1 MAERSDARGGGSR
14 RRWKKPVDL
23 TALTDDDH
31 CALAAELY
39 ERWSSG
45 EKKSPLEVE
54 FFGNATSHGKF
65 FTSYVR
71 KWLGV
76 ETEHKSIQSEYID
89 RLESLLRANGL
100 SPGAAGDLAE
110 EYRLLAKA
118 RESALA
124 ALRIYNDPLSGFRA
138 ESFIVLMIIGWNSL
152 LQAVLERDGV
162 DYYDRDPGGRV
173 IEING
178 RGKVKDTSALIDL
191 ALAGDRFR
199 SVRANLD
206 FFLGLRNV
214 IAHRYLPA
222 LDTSIVG
229 EAQAMLLNFES
240 LLVAEFGEQAK
251 LGDQLAVPLQL
262 SGFRNSGSSE
272 ALKRAQSLLPV
283 DVMNFLTAHRE
294 EVADDV
300 LRSPEYS
307 LQIFFVPVTANRERS
322 ADVVARFFRPGE
334 VPDHLT
340 EGLRELNVVTKP
352 KHVPVASGDLLRPA
366 EVVNLVAERL
376 PYRFTMDTHTRCW
389 RHYNVRPASGAAEPE
404 ATDPRYCRWDRL
416 LNGYGYTREWVDRL
430 VDELS
435 DPAIYEAIVGVPAD
449 HR

>member
-1 MAERSDARGGGSR
+1 
-14 RRWKKPVDL
+14 
-23 TALTDDDH
+23 
-31 CALAAELY
+31 
-39 ERWSSG
+39 
-45 EKKSPLEVE
+45 
-54 FFGNATSHGKF
+54 
-65 FTSYVR
+65 
-71 KWLGV
+71 
-76 ETEHKSIQSEYID
+76 
-89 RLESLLRANGL
+89 
-100 SPGAAGDLAE
+100 
-110 EYRLLAKA
+110 
-118 RESALA
+118 
-124 ALRIYNDPLSGFRA
+124 
-138 ESFIVLMIIGWNSL
+138 
-152 LQAVLERDGV
+152 
-162 DYYDRDPGGRV
+162 
-173 IEING
+173 
-178 RGKVKDTSALIDL
+178 
-191 ALAGDRFR
+191 
-199 SVRANLD
+199 
-206 FFLGLRNV
+206 
-214 IAHRYLPA
+214 
-222 LDTSIVG
+222 
-229 EAQAMLLNFES
+229 
-240 LLVAEFGEQAK
+240 
-251 LGDQLAVPLQL
+251 VPLQL

-294 EVADDV
+294 EIADDV

-352 KHVPVASGDLLRPA
+352 KRVPVASGDLLRPA

-404 ATDPRYCRWDRL
+404 ATDPRFCRWDRL
-416 LNGYGYTREWVDRL
+416 LNGYGYTRQWVDRL